1 VEIVVHALDV
11 TGIGPD
17 RFVALA
23 DLLNEQE
30 RARAARF
37 AFEKDRRAYVAAHAL
52 LRAKLSERAG
62 GAPQDWR
69 FAAAVHGKPHLVDAP
84 RDLRF
89 SLTHTRDRVAVAIS
103 EGVEIGVDV
112 ESASR
117 RAESLKLT
125 ERFFAPEEAA
135 FLRALDGDARREAF
149 FAIWT
154 LKEAVVK
161 ATGLGLAG
169 GLDGFA
175 ISLDPLGLTMRDAPG
190 ADWRLAHW
198 RLGDHHVALAG
209 QSEDWQP
216 RLVEIDAS
224 FVRS

>member
-11 TGIGPD
+11 AGIGPD
-17 RFVALA
+17 GVAALA

-37 AFEKDRRAYVAAHAL
+37 AFAEDRRAYVAAHAL

-69 FAAAVHGKPHLVDAP
+69 FAAAAHGKPHLVDP
-84 RDLRF
+84 PCDLRF
-89 SLTHTRDRVAVAIS
+89 SLTHTRDRVAVAIT

-112 ESASR
+112 ESACR
-117 RAESLKLT
+117 RAESLKLA

-149 FAIWT
+149 FAI
-154 LKEAVVK
+154 
-161 ATGLGLAG
+161 
-169 GLDGFA
+169 
-175 ISLDPLGLTMRDAPG
+175 
-190 ADWRLAHW
+190 
-198 RLGDHHVALAG
+198 
-209 QSEDWQP
+209 
-216 RLVEIDAS
+216 
-224 FVRS
+224 